1 MGHLPLLPPSCWL
14 NAASCT
20 ATTIYTKWPE
30 SHALPKPFNATLP
43 PPTTPHP
50 PLPTMPRLS
59 GFFSHPKFES
69 LSCGAVWFLHMP
81 SLFEFM
87 KIICRIFIAFVFV
100 VCQQQRS
107 QFCFLLLL
115 VLFFF
120 CFTKCLF
127 FLFFVLLLFLFG
139 LMFSF
144 FRS

>member
-1 MGHLPLLPPSCWL
+1 MPPPALQQLYTQSGRSLTLSLSHLMPHCP
-14 NAASCT
+14 A
-20 ATTIYTKWPE
+20 
-30 SHALPKPFNATLP
+30 

-115 VLFFF
+115 LLFFSF
-120 CFTKCLF
+120 SKCLF